1 MCFFCVFIDSIYK
14 HLKVL
19 INCYLKPNHSTT
31 MNKIIYAIAALLIMT
46 SCGSGGQKT
55 AQEAG
60 EVASAGENAVAFNV
74 DTEASTLRWEGA
86 KITQTVHHGT
96 VKISEGNLA
105 IEQGNLVAGNFVIDM
120 NTIVCED
127 LDEDGG
133 KFKLEGHL
141 KSGDFFMVES
151 YPTAKFEITGAEA
164 INDGSGATHR
174 ISGNL
179 TIKDVTNGISFP
191 AVVNVSE
198 NGVTAT
204 ARFEI
209 NRNEWGVVWGGSL
222 TEQSIKDRLQN
233 NLIKDTIAFEVN
245 LVASN

>member
-1 MCFFCVFIDSIYK
+1 
-14 HLKVL
+14 
-19 INCYLKPNHSTT
+19 
-31 MNKIIYAIAALLIMT
+31 MNKLIYAIAALFIMT
-46 SCGSGGQKT
+46 SCGGGGQKT

-60 EVASAGENAVAFNV
+60 EVASAGENAVVFNV
-74 DTEASTLRWEGA
+74 NTDASTLRWEGA

-96 VKISEGNLA
+96 VKISEGSLA
-105 IEQGNLVAGNFVIDM
+105 VDGGSLVAGNFVIDM

-127 LDEDGG
+127 LDEASG
-133 KFKLEGHL
+133 KLKLEGHL

-151 YPTAKFEITGAEA
+151 YPTARFEITGAEA

-174 ISGNL
+174 ITGNL
-179 TIKDVTNGISFP
+179 TIKDVTKGISFP
-191 AVVNVSE
+191 AVVSIGE

-222 TEQSIKDRLQN
+222 TEQSVKDFLQN
-233 NLIKDTIAFEVN
+233 NLIKDTIAFDVN
-245 LVASN
+245 LVAAN